1 LVFDFLCLFLIKT
14 YNMKQLITLLL
25 ILISVSSFSQEN
37 INVVKNINDI
47 FNNERLYNFSKKL
60 GVDICNYEIVSLN
73 KIVYITDSL
82 EYKGEYIVINSEKFY
97 GSDTLFTPII
107 KKIKLNPISYKKIDK
122 NYLFCYYTNDLVYF
136 YYIN

>member
-1 LVFDFLCLFLIKT
+1 
-14 YNMKQLITLLL
+14 MKQLITLLL

-37 INVVKNINDI
+37 INVVKNISDI
-47 FNNERLYNFSKKL
+47 FNNTRLYNFSEKL
-60 GVDICNYEIVSLN
+60 GVNICDYEIVSLN

-82 EYKGEYIVINSEKFY
+82 EYKGEHIVINSKKFY

-107 KKIKLNPISYKKIDK
+107 KKMRLNPTSYKKIDK